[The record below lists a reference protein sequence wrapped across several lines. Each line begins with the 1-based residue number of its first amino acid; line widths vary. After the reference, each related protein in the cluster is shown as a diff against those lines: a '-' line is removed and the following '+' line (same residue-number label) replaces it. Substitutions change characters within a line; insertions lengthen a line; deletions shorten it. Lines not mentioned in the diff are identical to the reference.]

1 MYILICKYKYLFT
14 YTYMNIYIYTSTCTH
29 THTHTHT
36 LHYITLLF
44 IALHYITVCTYVR
57 IHIKKIEKSF
67 QDDIEDV
74 FFCRW
79 CYTHTH
85 NYPKKGHGLTSFSHW
100 ITQTNRQ
107 PPMAHGHSRA
117 RRGRGNAPGAG
128 RRPQPQRGRPSIGC
142 DDVVAIVYFL
152 KGEIEW

>member
-1 MYILICKYKYLFT
+1 MYIRICKYKYLFT

-74 FFCRW
+74 SKSFHNSNLCQSFAGDAIH
-79 CYTHTH
+79 THTIT
-85 NYPKKGHGLTSFSHW
+85 PKKGHGLTSFSHW

-128 RRPQPQRGRPSIGC
+128 RRPGRRRG
-142 DDVVAIVYFL
+142 
-152 KGEIEW
+152 